1 MRNIDLFNL
10 HVAEVLGT
18 CYESFPVRVDIK
30 YEDLGKNVHDRYASG
45 FDEELFYNAQEYE
58 ELAAATVN
66 WLTDAGYLW
75 IGKKIYGSVKSVT
88 LTPKSLELLN
98 ATPLAL
104 EMTDSMGTI
113 LADGSKTLGRE
124 TALSVIRSVLS
135 EGAKLAFSG
144 NI

>member
-10 HVAEVLGT
+10 HVAEVLGI
-18 CYESFPVRVDIK
+18 CFESFPVRPDIR
-30 YEDLGKNVHDRYASG
+30 YEDLGKNVYKRYASG
-45 FDEELFYNAQEYE
+45 TDEELFYNAQEYE

-75 IGKKIYGSVKSVT
+75 VGKKVYGAVKSVT

-98 ATPLAL
+98 ATPQAL
-104 EMTDSMGTI
+104 EMTESVGTI
-113 LADGSKTLGRE
+113 LANGSKTLGRE
-124 TALSVIRSVLS
+124 TALSVIRSVLA